1 MTYTRRNF
9 LKATLGSSAL
19 LSLRSAAPNFLV
31 RSMMAATH
39 QRNESDTVLV
49 VVQLS
54 GGNDGLNT
62 VVPYEDDE
70 YARNRPTLCLSPNE
84 IHKIDSHLGFHPRMG
99 AFMRLYEQGHLS
111 IIQGVGYPN
120 TDRSHESGMRIWHTA
135 APEKPGC
142 QTGWLGRTVDSIREP
157 NSVNTPAVF
166 VGPIAQPFGLNA
178 KNVVVPSIDSLENLT
193 MSELPGHHKYQS
205 QRKRTAELSRP
216 NQNNPLMDFLQ
227 RCTLNAYTNSE
238 RIETVI
244 KKTVNTAEY
253 PQFELANS
261 LRMVA
266 QLIRADIG
274 IRIFF
279 TELGGGGIGGFDNHA
294 NQLGNHCSLLHHFSE
309 SIAAFIHDLKR
320 DKLLNRVL
328 LMTFSEFGRTV
339 KENGRRGTGH
349 GAAAPIFLA
358 GGRLKGGLVGQHPS
372 LTDLDNGALKFHTD
386 FRSVYATMLD
396 RWLGFDSSKILDKQ
410 YESLDILDV

>member
-19 LSLRSAAPNFLV
+19 LSLGTAAPNFLV

-39 QRNESDTVLV
+39 RRNERNTVLV

-70 YARNRPTLCLSPNE
+70 YARNRPTLRLSPNE
-84 IHKIDSHLGFHPRMG
+84 IHKINSRLGFHPRMG
-99 AFMRLYEQGHLS
+99 AFMRLYDQGHLS

-120 TDRSHESGMRIWHTA
+120 TDRSHESGMRVWHTA
-135 APEKPGC
+135 APDEPDC

-157 NSVNTPAVF
+157 NSINAPAVF

-178 KNVVVPSIDSLENLT
+178 KNAVVPSIRSLENLT
-193 MSELPGHHKYQS
+193 MREIASHNKNKS
-205 QRKRTAELSRP
+205 RRKRTARLPRP
-216 NQNNPLMDFLQ
+216 GQNNPLMHFLQ
-227 RCTLNAYTNSE
+227 QCTQNAYTNSE
-238 RIETVI
+238 QIEAVM
-244 KKTVNTAEY
+244 KKTANTAEY
-253 PQFELANS
+253 PQFELAGS

-294 NQLGNHCSLLHHFSE
+294 NQLGNHCSLLGHFSE

-358 GGRLKGGLVGQHPS
+358 GGRLKGGLVGPHPS
-372 LTDLDNGALKFHTD
+372 LSDLDNGALKFHTD
-386 FRSVYATMLD
+386 FRSVYATVLD
-396 RWLGFDSSKILDKQ
+396 RWLGFDSSKVLDKQ
-410 YESLDILDV
+410 FEPLNILNV